1 MSVQITI
8 EEFNEFEEV
17 RQNGLYN
24 MFDPKAR
31 ELTDLSKE
39 QWVAIMRDYSKLK
52 EAWSKDNES

>member
-31 ELTDLSKE
+31 ELTNLSKE
-39 QWVAIMRDYSKLK
+39 QWVVIMRDYSKLK

>member
-39 QWVAIMRDYSKLK
+39 QWMIIIKDYDKLNK
-52 EAWSKDNES
+52 AWEEKQ

>member
-8 EEFNEFEEV
+8 EEFNEFEKV
-17 RQNGLYN
+17 RQDGLYN